1 MHNVRQYKIELTAD
15 APNIDIVALKNFGV
29 WMNPYDKF
37 YVLTLTDAESPYTH
51 SQRKLQGS
59 PRFQPWEELPT
70 SNVKSCNLYIY
81 NVGGKLFLIK

>member
-1 MHNVRQYKIELTAD
+1 MNFNNMHNVRQYKIELTAD

-51 SQRKLQGS
+51 SQ
-59 PRFQPWEELPT
+59 
-70 SNVKSCNLYIY
+70 
-81 NVGGKLFLIK
+81 LFIQDFFKKTGLKQNQVTIQSQY